1 VQHKAQA
8 TKEESGS
15 GLGAQV
21 RLNKR
26 RREVAGCGNLAAV
39 LASKVSGLACL
50 GLRGIAHDELAT
62 VGGVEVRCCGSAVA
76 VGRDGKGVDVPG
88 GVTQLVYVS

>member
-8 TKEESGS
+8 AKEVSRS

-21 RLNKR
+21 RLNER
-26 RREVAGCGNLAAV
+26 CREVTGCGNLAAV

-50 GLRGIAHDELAT
+50 GLRGITHDELAT
-62 VGGVEVRCCGSAVA
+62 VGRVEVRCCGGAVA
-76 VGRDGKGVDVPG
+76 VGWDGKGVDVPG
-88 GVTQLVYVS
+88 GVK

>member
-8 TKEESGS
+8 AKEVSRS
-15 GLGAQV
+15 GLSAQV

-26 RREVAGCGNLAAV
+26 CRKVAGCGNLAAV
-39 LASKVSGLACL
+39 LTSKVSSLAGL

-76 VGRDGKGVDVPG
+76 VGWDGKGVDVPG